1 MCMVWD
7 KGHRIRASDKKL
19 RSAGTAEEIVLLNRF
34 SL

>member
-7 KGHRIRASDKKL
+7 KGHRIRASDKNY
-19 RSAGTAEEIVLLNRF
+19 APQGAEEIVLLNRF